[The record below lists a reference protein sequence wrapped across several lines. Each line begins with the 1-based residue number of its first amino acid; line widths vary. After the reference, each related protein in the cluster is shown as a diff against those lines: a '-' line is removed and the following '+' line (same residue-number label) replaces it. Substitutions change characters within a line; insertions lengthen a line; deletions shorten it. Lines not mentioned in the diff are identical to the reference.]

1 MLVVVVV
8 VMAAANSNSN
18 SNGNSKPKIV
28 TGSAGYVLEDV
39 PHLTDYIPHLP
50 VRPLFSSFIIQLFF
64 FFFFGL
70 RKVNKSSFSAI
81 SEISRS

>member
-1 MLVVVVV
+1 MVVLVVVVV

-64 FFFFGL
+64 FFFWAAESKQVKFL
-70 RKVNKSSFSAI
+70 CYKRN
-81 SEISRS
+81 

>member
-1 MLVVVVV
+1 MVVLVVVVV
-8 VMAAANSNSN
+8 VMAAANSNSNSN

-64 FFFFGL
+64 FFFWAAESKQVKFL
-70 RKVNKSSFSAI
+70 CYKRN
-81 SEISRS
+81 